1 MNKMDEKRGF
11 QWITRICTKI
21 YKNKWNHKTENTILK
36 IKNSMHRFDSRLEI
50 TEERISKLK
59 DKLIE
64 NIRTEASR
72 EKKDGTK
79 CKAHGE
85 KGQIILR
92 M

>member
-1 MNKMDEKRGF
+1 MGTEESYTTSPVFDHLPRG
-11 QWITRICTKI
+11 
-21 YKNKWNHKTENTILK
+21 
-36 IKNSMHRFDSRLEI
+36 SI